1 MKKIILFLILF
12 ILPFSVSAK
21 TVDVYLF
28 YGEECAYCHEE
39 REFLDILE
47 RQYQDNINVYEYEVW
62 HNTENSDLLSS
73 VRDEMDDKGEGVPFT
88 VIGDKSITGYT
99 NNTASEIQKLIN
111 ENLKENKTNIVK
123 TVLSDEK
130 IETTKNE
137 EIILPIVG
145 NVNVKEM
152 PLFLQTI
159 LLSFAD
165 VISVNGLFI
174 ILFLMGILLVLKKH
188 KNLFMIPFLLSLS
201 VMYLLLILNV
211 FSLSST
217 LQTITR
223 TTIALIP
230 IVIGAVILGKFMKK
244 IENKEKNKLEI
255 FIADHKK
262 IFLSVSSITLGL
274 IMGLSFYNAADAYPN
289 ILNIVMDINNG
300 NVILYYILYILV
312 FMLIIYLIVLLFDK
326 LLYKILPNK
335 YLGSFIILMIIGI
348 VLVFLPNLFMF
359 TS

>member
-1 MKKIILFLILF
+1 MKKIILFLVLF
-12 ILPFSVSAK
+12 ILPFSVNAK

-47 RQYQDNINVYEYEVW
+47 CQYQDNINVYEYEVW

-223 TTIALIP
+223 TIIALIP

-244 IENKEKNKLEI
+244 IENKEKNKLET
-255 FIADHKK
+255 FISGHEKV
-262 IFLSVSSITLGL
+262 FLSVSSITLGL
-274 IMGLSFYNAADAYPN
+274 IMGLLFYNAADAYPN

-335 YLGSFIILMIIGI
+335 YL
-348 VLVFLPNLFMF
+348 
-359 TS
+359 